1 MTTALLITS
10 LSTFVNIYVYLMII
24 RILLTWFPNIDW
36 MQQIAGF
43 LSTITDPYL
52 DLFRSVIPPIGGMD
66 LSPILAIFLLQFIAG
81 ALTTTVSGLSI

>member
-1 MTTALLITS
+1 
-10 LSTFVNIYVYLMII
+10 MII

-81 ALTTTVSGLSI
+81 ALTTTVSGLSF